1 MSDDGT
7 LQAPDAEGEIAIKGD
22 LVMAGYLKQPDVT
35 AQAMKDGWLHT
46 GDIGA
51 MDGNG
56 YLYIRG
62 RLKDVIISG
71 GFNVYPK
78 DVEQALARFEDV
90 TDCAVFGVP
99 DRKWGEAVH
108 AAVCLRPGSVF
119 DECVLLSHVKSIVG
133 PIATPKAVHVYDAL
147 PRNPRSE
154 EHTSALQSL
163 MRISYAVFC

>member
-35 AQAMKDGWLHT
+35 AQAMKDGWLRT

-90 TDCAVFGVP
+90 TACDVFGVP
-99 DRKWGEAVH
+99 DSKWGEAMH
-108 AAVCLRPGSVF
+108 AAVFLGPGPVF
-119 DECVLLSHVKSIVG
+119 DSGVLFCHLKWVG
-133 PIATPKAVHVYDAL
+133 
-147 PRNPRSE
+147 
-154 EHTSALQSL
+154 
-163 MRISYAVFC
+163 